1 MEYSLL
7 SGATL
12 PTLSNSAQSDSCGAQ
27 LKWQQPWLK
36 PYAQPIGEAL
46 QTALAEQPG
55 IAAALAKVSHQ
66 YGEQVRQQKHSDG
79 PARSHYPTFV
89 PQANLPKGESY
100 ERFIRQHWA
109 VPTREHLHDLFNGL
123 IWLHWPQAKQQLNA
137 IQSAEIERLG
147 VQGQRGKIRDACTLF
162 DENGAI
168 LLAPSLLHE
177 ALLAK
182 DWLRLFWTERHL
194 WANAQLLVF
203 GHALLEQLC
212 QPRKPICAH
221 VLTLRLPVGDHSN
234 AAGMDIEQLDANL
247 AQLLTAKN
255 MADKPLAP
263 MPVLGIPGWCQA
275 NTKRSFYEDTS
286 VFRPP
291 RHSPLPASNNRSK
304 PYEKN

>member
-1 MEYSLL
+1 ML
-7 SGATL
+7 SGAAL
-12 PTLSNSAQSDSCGAQ
+12 PTLSSPANSDSRSAQ

-36 PYAQPIGEAL
+36 PYAQPIGKAL
-46 QTALAEQPG
+46 QTAMAEQPS

-66 YGEQVRQQKHSDG
+66 YAEQFPQQNHSNG
-79 PARSHYPTFV
+79 AARRHYPTFV
-89 PQANLPKGESY
+89 PQAKLPKGESY
-100 ERFIRQHWA
+100 EGFIRQHWA

-194 WANAQLLVF
+194 WAHAQLLVF

-221 VLTLRLPVGDHSN
+221 VLTLRLPVGN
-234 AAGMDIEQLDANL
+234 PTGVDIEQLDASL

-255 MADKPLAP
+255 MAAKPLTP

-275 NTKRSFYEDTS
+275 NTERSFYEDTS

-291 RHSPLPASNNRSK
+291 RHSPPSANNNRSK
-304 PYEKN
+304 PCEK